1 MTALPLECQSAFNAT
16 VGLLRHPM
24 VFDALR
30 KLTVDNMI
38 VDKKTSAI
46 LRVCAYNE
54 MPWLAELC
62 EHVEEPERSRDEPN
76 SSRKRKE
83 PERSHDIVNRET
95 DARSSKGFSAPEQ
108 RGRASSLDYPDK
120 EMSFTDMFIEQRNAR
135 SRNESGRNND
145 HSISTSR
152 HGYAGPSCSNSL
164 SPPRVARY
172 LPNAFTS
179 TQRAQRSRKEPQQ
192 GSRSRGQDKIP
203 NSRPTQRRSPSR
215 RQPRDNKS
223 QEGLGARSRGDR
235 VHEKSPERRRSRED
249 HAHEKSRDRSRGNRR
264 HGGSYDRPKHRS

>member
-1 MTALPLECQSAFNAT
+1 MTALPLESQSAFNAT
-16 VGLLRHPM
+16 VELLRHPM
-24 VFDALR
+24 VGDTLV
-30 KLTVDNMI
+30 KLTVGNMI
-38 VDKKTSAI
+38 VDKKIAAI

-108 RGRASSLDYPDK
+108 RGRASIVDYP
-120 EMSFTDMFIEQRNAR
+120 EQRNAR
-135 SRNESGRNND
+135 RRNESGRNNE

-164 SPPRVARY
+164 SPPPVPRY

-192 GSRSRGQDKIP
+192 HSRSRGKDKIP

-223 QEGLGARSRGDR
+223 HEGLGARSRGDR